1 MRTVLFVD
9 DEPSLRLTLPEILR
23 LHGYQVTAAGTVAEA
38 LQEMQARK
46 YDVLL
51 TDLNIGQP
59 GDGFTV
65 VSAMRRT
72 QPDAV
77 TIILTGYPAF
87 ESALEAIR
95 NQVDDYIVKPANID
109 ILIGLIE
116 RKMLNEGRKSPRPD
130 QKRISQLLREN
141 CELMADRWLSEMSQN
156 QEFMRLG
163 LVAEKQCEHLHS
175 IVRSVSTMLEEGT
188 TSDEAF
194 QSAREYGER
203 RLRQGAS
210 LALIL
215 EETRVARRVI
225 LGYVQENLL
234 AVKVSRVINEIIDIC
249 ECIDQT
255 EAQAVDSYAQEQKAS

>member
-9 DEPSLRLTLPEILR
+9 DEPSLRLTLPQILR
-23 LHGYQVTAAGTVAEA
+23 IHGYQVTAASSVPEA

-72 QPDAV
+72 QPEAV

-95 NQVDDYIVKPANID
+95 SQVDDYIVKPANIEM
-109 ILIGLIE
+109 LVGLIE
-116 RKMLNEGRKSPRPD
+116 RKLLNEGRIAHCPD

-141 CELMADRWLSEMSQN
+141 SELIADRWLVAMSQDR
-156 QEFMRLG
+156 EFVRLG
-163 LVAEKQCEHLHS
+163 LDGREHLADIVCS
-175 IVRSVSTMLEEGT
+175 ISTVLEEGKLSNET
-188 TSDEAF
+188 IR
-194 QSAREYGER
+194 SAREYGEK

-215 EETRVARRVI
+215 EETKVARRVI
-225 LGYVQENLL
+225 LAIVQENLL

-249 ECIDQT
+249 ECIDMM
-255 EAQAVDSYAQEQKAS
+255 EAQAVDSYSQEQKAS